1 MPPTKHEANSEGALS
16 PTVFSPQP
24 TATRL
29 KAPCSRMPH
38 HADPATPG
46 PRVTGPAGLST
57 EFSWGGRMPSPRGWT
72 PMSAHFEAA
81 PSQNSQTRVLPMSQ
95 DRGLSVFNQSM
106 PMTEPRFWCRLPAL
120 RGTSRSARC
129 RSPIRGAHRVAD
141 DESPGRALPPSKS
154 HVRRCNAQT
163 PFAVLRSKQSSG
175 ASRTHAAREPC
186 TPASNPHAHRV
197 HVRPLATLA
206 PSYPLVPP
214 HAAHVR
220 SVHVAGSLA

>member
-1 MPPTKHEANSEGALS
+1 M
-16 PTVFSPQP
+16 
-24 TATRL
+24 
-29 KAPCSRMPH
+29 
-38 HADPATPG
+38 
-46 PRVTGPAGLST
+46 
-57 EFSWGGRMPSPRGWT
+57 
-72 PMSAHFEAA
+72 
-81 PSQNSQTRVLPMSQ
+81 
-95 DRGLSVFNQSM
+95 
-106 PMTEPRFWCRLPAL
+106 
-120 RGTSRSARC
+120 
-129 RSPIRGAHRVAD
+129 AD

-206 PSYPLVPP
+206 PSCPLVPP

-220 SVHVAGSLA
+220 SVHVAGSIALLPGAHVMVLGAFVTYVSRSSCAAQPRTSRPFLRAGADFGGVSSSSAVLLAGCRSGGRVTRVALSPLCSRLKPLLIHAGSCAHM

>member
-1 MPPTKHEANSEGALS
+1 
-16 PTVFSPQP
+16 
-24 TATRL
+24 
-29 KAPCSRMPH
+29 MPH

-57 EFSWGGRMPSPRGWT
+57 EFSWGASMGGQRALNPLSDVLESRC
-72 PMSAHFEAA
+72 SIFAL
-81 PSQNSQTRVLPMSQ
+81 TRVLPMSQ

-120 RGTSRSARC
+120 RGTSRSARY
-129 RSPIRGAHRVAD
+129 RSPIPGAHRVSV
-141 DESPGRALPPSKS
+141 DESTGRALPPSKS

-186 TPASNPHAHRV
+186 TPAPNPHAHRV

-206 PSYPLVPP
+206 PSYPPVPP
-214 HAAHVR
+214 HAAHVQ
-220 SVHVAGSLA
+220 SVRVAGSFA